1 MKLEPGDLVLV
12 PFPFTDLTSAKTRPA
27 LVLSRPDYNHASR
40 DVIVCGVTSN
50 LSNAAHSVLIQS
62 RDLARGRLPA
72 PSRIKVDK
80 VATLQQT
87 LVRRRVGRLKSAPL
101 DQVYREFWTLFPD

>member
-1 MKLEPGDLVLV
+1 MKLEPGDLILV

-27 LVLSRPDYNHASR
+27 LVLSRADYNRTSR

-50 LSNAAHSVLIQS
+50 LSNTANSVLIQS
-62 RDLARGRLPA
+62 RDLSLGRLPA

-87 LVRRRVGRLKSAPL
+87 LVRRRVGRLKPGPL
-101 DQVYREFWTLFPD
+101 SQVLKEFRVLFPD